1 LAQNYFKRYLWLLDT
16 IKRHGHITLAELSRI
31 WELSPYNTTGE
42 PLSERTFHNH
52 RIAIEETFGIN
63 IDYERPDGYYISTD
77 DMEDGSIKEW
87 LLDCVLVN
95 NLVGESA
102 SMHNRI
108 LTESIP
114 SSGQWLSTIIHAMK
128 IGKAIEITYKSFW
141 KEKSATFTV
150 HPYCLKLFRQRWY
163 LLARSEDFEKPRI
176 YALDRIENLS
186 QSKLELQMPKKFD
199 AREFFDSLFGV
210 IAYDNLGPCFVKLR
224 ADSTQSF
231 YLKSLPLHHS
241 QKILEETN
249 ESTVFQYY
257 LSPTFDFKQELL
269 RYGAGIEVIEPKEL
283 RDEIISDIKAMSE
296 IYGI

>member
-1 LAQNYFKRYLWLLDT
+1 MAQNYFKRYLWLLDT

-114 SSGQWLSTIIHAMK
+114 SSGQ
-128 IGKAIEITYKSFW
+128 
-141 KEKSATFTV
+141 
-150 HPYCLKLFRQRWY
+150 
-163 LLARSEDFEKPRI
+163 
-176 YALDRIENLS
+176 
-186 QSKLELQMPKKFD
+186 
-199 AREFFDSLFGV
+199 
-210 IAYDNLGPCFVKLR
+210 
-224 ADSTQSF
+224 
-231 YLKSLPLHHS
+231 
-241 QKILEETN
+241 
-249 ESTVFQYY
+249 
-257 LSPTFDFKQELL
+257 
-269 RYGAGIEVIEPKEL
+269 
-283 RDEIISDIKAMSE
+283 
-296 IYGI
+296 